1 MRTTSVAILAAAMRR
16 RRSRPRGRAVDRAA
30 VGQRDLIWQ
39 LTAAGHVARYVLVK
53 GGKLLQF
60 ITSPVVGVVNSDW
73 FLQPVANRRDGAGE
87 IGISAYQGKSIDA
100 IDKHGIEKHF
110 CGDVHVRS
118 LLFKFDDRGH
128 AICFVA
134 GNAWLLEERHLDFVL
149 CVKALD
155 YFNFRKRGERL
166 KIVVL
171 AKKLVGIVGVRLY
184 SCGEIFDR
192 DDLNV
197 AGDKCAGEFF
207 KIKPFV
213 RSAFQHAVEQVE
225 SVDIYIDFHGV
236 SENAKAGLPR
246 PCAASA
252 VPWRVDVGIVP
263 KSLSVRKGANFG
275 EFCVSGFSI
284 CANVFADEIER
295 STT

>member
-1 MRTTSVAILAAAMRR
+1 M
-16 RRSRPRGRAVDRAA
+16 DRAA

-73 FLQPVANRRDGAGE
+73 FLQPVANRRDGTGE

-110 CGDVHVRS
+110 CSDVHVRS

-171 AKKLVGIVGVRLY
+171 AKKLVGIVRVRLY

-192 DDLNV
+192 DNLNV

-213 RSAFQHAVEQVE
+213 RSAFQHPVEQVE
-225 SVDIYIDFHGV
+225 AVDIYIDFHGV

-275 EFCVSGFSI
+275 GNSPANFGEICVSGFSI
-284 CANVFADEIER
+284 RANVFADEIEW

>member
-1 MRTTSVAILAAAMRR
+1 MRTICGAILAAAVRR

-73 FLQPVANRRDGAGE
+73 FLQPVANRRDWTGE

-110 CGDVHVRS
+110 CSDVHVRS

-134 GNAWLLEERHLDFVL
+134 GNAWLLEERLKMLRPGCPGLAPPRQCLGGWMLVL
-149 CVKALD
+149 YQNHC
-155 YFNFRKRGERL
+155 
-166 KIVVL
+166 
-171 AKKLVGIVGVRLY
+171 
-184 SCGEIFDR
+184 
-192 DDLNV
+192 
-197 AGDKCAGEFF
+197 
-207 KIKPFV
+207 
-213 RSAFQHAVEQVE
+213 
-225 SVDIYIDFHGV
+225 
-236 SENAKAGLPR
+236 
-246 PCAASA
+246 PCARGRIS
-252 VPWRVDVGIVP
+252 
-263 KSLSVRKGANFG
+263 ANFACRG
-275 EFCVSGFSI
+275 FQFVQTVSQMK
-284 CANVFADEIER
+284 
-295 STT
+295 